1 MVLWS
6 VWQKKILDLSQKPGA
21 VAAAQ
26 YISAGQID
34 QNLYL
39 PQL

>member
-1 MVLWS
+1 MKCVA
-6 VWQKKILDLSQKPGA
+6 KKILEVSQKPG
-21 VAAAQ
+21 VTAAQ

>member
-1 MVLWS
+1 MKCVA
-6 VWQKKILDLSQKPGA
+6 KKILEVSQQPGA
-21 VAAAQ
+21 AVAQ

>member
-1 MVLWS
+1 MKCVA
-6 VWQKKILDLSQKPGA
+6 KKILEVSQQPEA

>member
-1 MVLWS
+1 MKCVA
-6 VWQKKILDLSQKPGA
+6 KKILEVSQQPGA
-21 VAAAQ
+21 AAAAAQ
-26 YISAGQID
+26 YISASQID

>member
-1 MVLWS
+1 MKCVA
-6 VWQKKILDLSQKPGA
+6 KKILEVSQQPG
-21 VAAAQ
+21 AAAQ